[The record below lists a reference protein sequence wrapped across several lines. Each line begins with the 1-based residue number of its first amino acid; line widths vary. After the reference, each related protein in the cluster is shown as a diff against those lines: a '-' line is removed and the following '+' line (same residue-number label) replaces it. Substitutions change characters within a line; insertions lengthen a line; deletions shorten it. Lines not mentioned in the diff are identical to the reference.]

1 MAVLALYM
9 YPATLACERQ
19 HGLAV
24 KTWLDDAAPCAPVGD
39 YEYLRA
45 SAQEC
50 PIQHYYSTPDVQSV
64 QECAWACDEQPSC
77 VGFAWGVPVGA
88 IAPLRPCSLTESCV
102 AGSRYLRLAKDG
114 IRTSYFKLPRDSH
127 FRNGVPV
134 PSVHQDGT
142 VLSSETT
149 GPFASESTGGQLA
162 YRDDDTPTEGE
173 CIVGDSD
180 DLDQVRVHLFETEI
194 GPRSTEEA
202 TCLRECAV
210 YPGAT
215 GCLTHS
221 TEGCF
226 VYTST
231 YIAWRALDAQQPAQ
245 RCWIFWRGGDVDA
258 GALLRVHQVT
268 GELRAPVSGVY
279 RFQLN
284 SDASL
289 LTALRVTKSLEQDE
303 DPCSGGLELTGG
315 GSIDFGPYEANM
327 ACEWTV
333 QCPGGSATMVFTSF
347 ETELTHDLVNVDGVE
362 FSGSYE
368 QAFGA
373 ADQRGGELFSI
384 SGGSSMAVTFSSDH
398 SLDSDGF
405 SADVTCGPARR
416 TCADTNADGTEDD
429 PYDCDQHENS
439 LAADPAGTDCA
450 GDACADADCCTRLP
464 GPCSGGL
471 ELTGGGSIDFGP
483 YEANMAC
490 EWTVQCP
497 GGSATMVFTSFE
509 TELTHDLVNVD
520 GVEFSGS
527 YEQAFGAADQRG
539 GELFS
544 ISGGSSMAVTFSS
557 DHSLDSDGFSADVTC
572 GPARRT
578 CADTNADG
586 TEDDPY
592 DCDQH
597 ENSLA
602 ADPAGTD
609 CAGDACVDAD
619 CCTVAAVCDTL
630 WDQGV
635 HECPAVSYSYSSR
648 TRSAQFVRVADH
660 TTCAT
665 HYFEERGNSANTV
678 AKCAQKCA
686 QNDCAFFTLFQDP
699 SGTNRDYGGTGH
711 DAYCR
716 LHTECDAATRIDPAQ
731 EDSTVGPAPD
741 GSAGSGGE
749 DLTSPVGVP
758 CWLYQR
764 TEG

>member
-1 MAVLALYM
+1 MTGEDTVCDPIYCRANEHVQDHV
-9 YPATLACERQ
+9 C
-19 HGLAV
+19 V
-24 KTWLDDAAPCAPVGD
+24 PCPSGGTHEAGAD
-39 YEYLRA
+39 A
-45 SAQEC
+45 SAA
-50 PIQHYYSTPDVQSV
+50 D
-64 QECAWACDEQPSC
+64 
-77 VGFAWGVPVGA
+77 
-88 IAPLRPCSLTESCV
+88 
-102 AGSRYLRLAKDG
+102 
-114 IRTSYFKLPRDSH
+114 
-127 FRNGVPV
+127 
-134 PSVHQDGT
+134 
-142 VLSSETT
+142 TT
-149 GPFASESTGGQLA
+149 
-162 YRDDDTPTEGE
+162 
-173 CIVGDSD
+173 
-180 DLDQVRVHLFETEI
+180 
-194 GPRSTEEA
+194 
-202 TCLRECAV
+202 
-210 YPGAT
+210 
-215 GCLTHS
+215 
-221 TEGCF
+221 CF
-226 VYTST
+226 
-231 YIAWRALDAQQPAQ
+231 P
-245 RCWIFWRGGDVDA
+245 
-258 GALLRVHQVT
+258 
-268 GELRAPVSGVY
+268 
-279 RFQLN
+279 
-284 SDASL
+284 
-289 LTALRVTKSLEQDE
+289 
-303 DPCSGGLELTGG
+303 
-315 GSIDFGPYEANM
+315 
-327 ACEWTV
+327 
-333 QCPGGSATMVFTSF
+333 
-347 ETELTHDLVNVDGVE
+347 
-362 FSGSYE
+362 
-368 QAFGA
+368 
-373 ADQRGGELFSI
+373 
-384 SGGSSMAVTFSSDH
+384 
-398 SLDSDGF
+398 
-405 SADVTCGPARR
+405 R

-686 QNDCAFFTLFQDP
+686 RNDCAFFTLFQDP

>member
-1 MAVLALYM
+1 
-9 YPATLACERQ
+9 
-19 HGLAV
+19 
-24 KTWLDDAAPCAPVGD
+24 
-39 YEYLRA
+39 
-45 SAQEC
+45 
-50 PIQHYYSTPDVQSV
+50 
-64 QECAWACDEQPSC
+64 
-77 VGFAWGVPVGA
+77 
-88 IAPLRPCSLTESCV
+88 
-102 AGSRYLRLAKDG
+102 
-114 IRTSYFKLPRDSH
+114 
-127 FRNGVPV
+127 
-134 PSVHQDGT
+134 
-142 VLSSETT
+142 
-149 GPFASESTGGQLA
+149 
-162 YRDDDTPTEGE
+162 
-173 CIVGDSD
+173 
-180 DLDQVRVHLFETEI
+180 
-194 GPRSTEEA
+194 
-202 TCLRECAV
+202 
-210 YPGAT
+210 
-215 GCLTHS
+215 
-221 TEGCF
+221 
-226 VYTST
+226 
-231 YIAWRALDAQQPAQ
+231 
-245 RCWIFWRGGDVDA
+245 
-258 GALLRVHQVT
+258 
-268 GELRAPVSGVY
+268 
-279 RFQLN
+279 
-284 SDASL
+284 
-289 LTALRVTKSLEQDE
+289 
-303 DPCSGGLELTGG
+303 
-315 GSIDFGPYEANM
+315 
-327 ACEWTV
+327 
-333 QCPGGSATMVFTSF
+333 
-347 ETELTHDLVNVDGVE
+347 
-362 FSGSYE
+362 
-368 QAFGA
+368 
-373 ADQRGGELFSI
+373 
-384 SGGSSMAVTFSSDH
+384 
-398 SLDSDGF
+398 
-405 SADVTCGPARR
+405 
-416 TCADTNADGTEDD
+416 
-429 PYDCDQHENS
+429 
-439 LAADPAGTDCA
+439 
-450 GDACADADCCTRLP
+450 
-464 GPCSGGL
+464 
-471 ELTGGGSIDFGP
+471 
-483 YEANMAC
+483 
-490 EWTVQCP
+490 
-497 GGSATMVFTSFE
+497 MVFTSFE

-635 HECPAVSYSYSSR
+635 HECPAVSYSYN
-648 TRSAQFVRVADH
+648 SAQFVRVADH

-678 AKCAQKCA
+678 AKCAQQCA